1 MQNKVDIK
9 NKKAYFEFEILDKI
23 EAGIQLKGTEVKSIR
38 KGKAS
43 IKEAFCFFHK
53 AELYVKSMTITEYEK
68 GNIYNHDPARP
79 KKLLLKKRE
88 LKKLRERVQEK
99 GLTIVPLRLYFND
112 RGVAKL
118 EIGLAKGKK
127 IYDKRETMKEKDQK
141 RAIEREL
148 KKRH

>member
-1 MQNKVDIK
+1 MQDKVDIK

-53 AELYVKSMTITEYEK
+53 AELYAKSMTITEYEK